1 MTTTL
6 SKTAAIYI
14 AGGLA
19 DAIARVEEAMR
30 HSSQHAI
37 NKSMGQPAR
46 DYFAGQE
53 AETIKIAA
61 EIKAFRKAVLRAAL
75 EQP

>member
-19 DAIARVEEAMR
+19 DAIARAEEYMR
-30 HSSQHAI
+30 LASRSATD
-37 NKSMGQPAR
+37 KSLGQPAR
-46 DYFAGQE
+46 DYSASQE
-53 AETIKIAA
+53 AEHIKVAA
-61 EIKAFRKAVLRAAL
+61 EIKAFRKAILRAAL

>member
-6 SKTAAIYI
+6 SKTAALYI
-14 AGGLA
+14 ANGLGA
-19 DAIARVEEAMR
+19 TIARVEEAVR
-30 HSSQHAI
+30 LSSQHAI

-46 DYFAGQE
+46 DYFASQE
-53 AETIKIAA
+53 AEHIKVAA
-61 EIKAFRKAVLRAAL
+61 EIRAFRKAILRAAL